1 MRVRNGV
8 SVGFKETANLP
19 VTEPGFGEANA
30 RANLTV
36 TRVGQSG
43 EEVQVAYTLEP
54 WPTGFR
60 SYSPVEGVDYADNS
74 ATPGV
79 ITFGENETEK
89 TITIDILGDQI
100 HEAKEQFLVTLVP
113 PEGVLV
119 EEDKRTRIVVINDT
133 NPPPGES
140 YRPTAS
146 LQLVSSG
153 PVPESEGPVEFAI
166 VLDREWGIDARYE
179 VDLTFDQLTATPGI
193 ARLGKKGDFEDPGVL
208 VVRIPAGQTRFEFS
222 IPLYDDDVREEDETF
237 QLLLGSSIDK
247 SFRTIGPSNTALAT
261 IADDDR
267 VPPTEVVL
275 SLSHNGSALES
286 VPEGSTQ
293 QDITVTALFPQI
305 RWPGDA
311 ANAPLR
317 PADPRDVDT
326 TVRVRFD
333 PNSGA
338 THAAGLDDFA
348 PLEVEDDQGAFLEIE
363 SFDIAIPAGQTSG
376 AATLRFTPVKD
387 DVDEEDETV
396 TLLGSELV
404 AGGSQN
410 SLPVRSASFTIIDDD
425 TRGITL
431 SPAKLAAGTGISM
444 MEGGTS
450 TYSLVLDSEPTD
462 TVTVTVAGRQGDLIS
477 LTPENPHLHPLRLEH
492 RPDHIR
498 SVSG

>member
-1 MRVRNGV
+1 MTCQFDGPIAAGESAGCEVSFLVLEKDLNWRNEAEIELDVVASDGRTTSNAFRIYMRVRNGV

-36 TRVGQSG
+36 TRVGRSA
-43 EEVQVAYTLEP
+43 EEVQVAYTMEP

-79 ITFGENETEK
+79 ITFAENETVK

-133 NPPPGES
+133 NPPAGES
-140 YRPTAS
+140 YKPTAS
-146 LQLVSSG
+146 LHLVSSG

-179 VDLTFDQLTATPGI
+179 VELTFDQLTATPGI
-193 ARLGKKGDFEDPGVL
+193 AGLGKKGDFEDPGVL

-222 IPLYDDDVREEDETF
+222 IPLYDDGVREEDETF

-348 PLEVEDDQGAFLEIE
+348 PLALIH
-363 SFDIAIPAGQTSG
+363 
-376 AATLRFTPVKD
+376 RRR
-387 DVDEEDETV
+387 
-396 TLLGSELV
+396 
-404 AGGSQN
+404 
-410 SLPVRSASFTIIDDD
+410 VR
-425 TRGITL
+425 
-431 SPAKLAAGTGISM
+431 
-444 MEGGTS
+444 E
-450 TYSLVLDSEPTD
+450 
-462 TVTVTVAGRQGDLIS
+462 Q
-477 LTPENPHLHPLRLEH
+477 LRLGA
-492 RPDHIR
+492 PL
-498 SVSG
+498 